1 MIYYII
7 SRYIIFPKSMNSN
20 YEISNKIRESKLSIK
35 IMQKTKNNQRIEKNR
50 KNIEHDLILTKKPL
64 ISKMKLNYVDIKN
77 NNSNDTPKISKN
89 ENKKNHLLTLE
100 IEDISRIKINRYL
113 NHFRKVNTENGNLNK
128 CKIGKVKGNQKDNL
142 KFDNNSMNLNNN
154 IFYNNRKCLI
164 KEKNTKKIITQKYSK
179 EKEKFINNNN
189 TLKISTLIRSNR
201 SELNNI
207 VKIKFFKRINNTST
221 KTNNN
226 KLDYLKN
233 NNKLKLNNDVKIS
246 LMNKNNLSDNKNNF
260 HSQKQG
266 EKENEN
272 FGKKELKRNT
282 KNQKQLENSKINR
295 MRMKKGSKLFINKNS
310 NFQEVFQ
317 PNKKNFHKKVNS
329 MKYHPNH
336 SELRKALQKYFSLSP
351 SELLIPDKSKLT
363 MDYQDEINYK
373 KNDNSINSTK
383 NGRLNNIFTRK
394 IKIIKVENHN
404 KLLKFK
410 KKIYETNNNP
420 IKSFYSQELDNDR
433 DNLNYQTQ
441 ANNILDDRNKKIYLG
456 NNNNKSLAL
465 NKIWLNNEKKFLLNR
480 ITKSKSLNLYELD
493 DYIGPNQYRSIIIP
507 YNNKKIRKMIA
518 EKKENEIN
526 KQHAKF
532 KTEET
537 KRNKEFF
544 FKIKN
549 RQLKCYEDYYNDKY
563 LKKLVLSSEKTSKFF
578 PMRNLLYK
586 SAFKKCKN

>member
-1 MIYYII
+1 
-7 SRYIIFPKSMNSN
+7 
-20 YEISNKIRESKLSIK
+20 
-35 IMQKTKNNQRIEKNR
+35 
-50 KNIEHDLILTKKPL
+50 
-64 ISKMKLNYVDIKN
+64 
-77 NNSNDTPKISKN
+77 
-89 ENKKNHLLTLE
+89 
-100 IEDISRIKINRYL
+100 
-113 NHFRKVNTENGNLNK
+113 
-128 CKIGKVKGNQKDNL
+128 
-142 KFDNNSMNLNNN
+142 
-154 IFYNNRKCLI
+154 
-164 KEKNTKKIITQKYSK
+164 
-179 EKEKFINNNN
+179 
-189 TLKISTLIRSNR
+189 
-201 SELNNI
+201 
-207 VKIKFFKRINNTST
+207 
-221 KTNNN
+221 
-226 KLDYLKN
+226 
-233 NNKLKLNNDVKIS
+233 
-246 LMNKNNLSDNKNNF
+246 
-260 HSQKQG
+260 
-266 EKENEN
+266 
-272 FGKKELKRNT
+272 
-282 KNQKQLENSKINR
+282 
-295 MRMKKGSKLFINKNS
+295 
-310 NFQEVFQ
+310 
-317 PNKKNFHKKVNS
+317 

-336 SELRKALQKYFSLSP
+336 SELRKSLQKYFSLSP

-433 DNLNYQTQ
+433 DNLNHQTQ
-441 ANNILDDRNKKIYLG
+441 ANKILDDRNKKIYLG